1 MGRLFIIIKFNAMN
15 DISVIRG
22 KSGEI
27 LLLLDELLLEGNTK
41 VKNQV
46 ERSINQTLNA
56 IDECCDISFGYGMT
70 GVMYLLALTKQY
82 SYISYDLSQIFEYLD
97 RSTVRQLSEFN
108 GNYDLLHGLVGL
120 GVSYLA
126 RSKCDDTAKV
136 IIEQILLSIEQCYIS
151 INKYDFIPYR
161 IESHTLFTDNLWV
174 NTGLLHGMTSVVA
187 FYLICIKEGLVTPK
201 LINRVNEYMD
211 ILEKIQQ
218 YNKFSVFPNAFIIN
232 EDNDFIC
239 DNSSSGF
246 FYCHGDLGI
255 ANTILMA
262 ADILHNNEYYNL
274 AERTITNFYD
284 RMHSVDLNY
293 YNPFFCH
300 GMAGVY
306 YFLMR
311 FTKYYPYSRN
321 IEIAREMQVRLTH
334 TNAQKVPLGIL
345 NGRTGVEMALK
356 SERRSSFIERVLLL
370 D

>member
-151 INKYDFIPYR
+151 INK
-161 IESHTLFTDNLWV
+161 V
-174 NTGLLHGMTSVVA
+174 
-187 FYLICIKEGLVTPK
+187 K
-201 LINRVNEYMD
+201 
-211 ILEKIQQ
+211 
-218 YNKFSVFPNAFIIN
+218 
-232 EDNDFIC
+232 
-239 DNSSSGF
+239 
-246 FYCHGDLGI
+246 
-255 ANTILMA
+255 
-262 ADILHNNEYYNL
+262 
-274 AERTITNFYD
+274 
-284 RMHSVDLNY
+284 
-293 YNPFFCH
+293 
-300 GMAGVY
+300 
-306 YFLMR
+306 
-311 FTKYYPYSRN
+311 
-321 IEIAREMQVRLTH
+321 
-334 TNAQKVPLGIL
+334 
-345 NGRTGVEMALK
+345 
-356 SERRSSFIERVLLL
+356 
-370 D
+370 